1 VSRVG
6 KAPITI
12 PAGVKVD
19 IAQNNQVNVTGPKG
33 QLSVQLHHEMQ
44 VVVEGGQILVKRPSD
59 TKTLRSLHGLSRTLV
74 ANLIEGVTKGYEKRL
89 EIVGVG
95 YRAEMK
101 GKKLQISLGYSHP
114 VLFVPP
120 EEVQISVEG
129 NTNIV
134 VKGIH
139 KELVGQIA
147 AKIRSFKK
155 PEPYKGKGIR
165 YQGEYVRKKAG
176 KTAA

>member
-1 VSRVG
+1 MSRVG

-12 PAGVKVD
+12 PAGVKVE
-19 IAQNNQVNVTGPKG
+19 IANNRVNVAGPKG
-33 QLSVQLHHEMQ
+33 QLAVQLHHEML
-44 VVVEGGQILVKRPSD
+44 VTLEGDHILVKRPSD

-101 GKKLQISLGYSHP
+101 GKKLQISLGFSHP

-120 EEVQISVEG
+120 EEIQISVEG
-129 NTNIV
+129 NNNIV

-139 KELVGQIA
+139 KELVGQVA

-165 YQGEYVRKKAG
+165 YAGEYVRKKAG